1 MESVSFHLCFG
12 QLNPRKKAFKNLES
26 LTREDQQASTPKRY
40 QVIYILCGG
49 VLIIP
54 VSGEINPRI
63 KPFKTLENYFSGQKI
78 RQTLFQ
84 AFISTGARREGQ
96 HATKI
101 SGELYCIQYY
111 VERELINPCVSAA

>member
-12 QLNPRKKAFKNLES
+12 QLNPREKKLLKTWKITEKRGPAGQHSKN
-26 LTREDQQASTPKRY
+26 
-40 QVIYILCGG
+40 I
-49 VLIIP
+49 
-54 VSGEINPRI
+54 SGNLFIMWGSEINPRI

-101 SGELYCIQYY
+101 SGELYCILC
-111 VERELINPCVSAA
+111 RKRII